1 MRPGSNKFTL
11 DRKVDR
17 NKIHF
22 MIDFVC
28 PPSLRSKRKREGE
41 GEWGGGR
48 RKMEEGETLPFFSS
62 LLLPFPFPFA
72 LATQAMSA

>member
-1 MRPGSNKFTL
+1 MRPGSNKLTL

-41 GEWGGGR
+41 GEWGGGGG
-48 RKMEEGETLPFFSS
+48 MAEGETLPFFSS
-62 LLLPFPFPFA
+62 PLLPFPFPFA